1 MNTYYRGQRAR
12 AYNRR
17 WHAYTEKTLAAV
29 LAMIDMTL
37 LTRPS
42 TQRKQPPRVLDV
54 ACGTGLLLQRLF
66 ERVPEMEA
74 YGVDGSADMLAQAQ
88 EVLKGQP
95 RVQLDQVDLNQGGLK
110 QLSYAPQTFDLITC
124 TNALHDMVDPVAFLA
139 ELRALLVPEGQ
150 LVVEDFAP
158 REPRVLW
165 AAFEH
170 LLRRIETTSVHAL
183 TLDEAHTSC
192 ESAGLCVAAQK
203 RVVIDWFWHGWVL
216 LFPLGMLWNM
226 GVFAYPPG
234 TVHSVS
240 LRHLLHP
247 CREDGVLG

>member
-12 AYNRR
+12 VYNRR

-42 TQRKQPPRVLDV
+42 TQCKQPPRVLDV
-54 ACGTGLLLQRLF
+54 ACGTGLLLQQLL
-66 ERVPEMEA
+66 ECVPGIEA
-74 YGVDGSADMLAQAQ
+74 YGVDRSADMLAQAQ
-88 EVLKGQP
+88 EALKGQP
-95 RVQLDQVDLNQGGLK
+95 HVRLDQADLNQGGLE

-124 TNALHDMVDPVAFLA
+124 TNALHDIVDPVAFFV
-139 ELRALLVPEGQ
+139 EMRALLVPEGQ

-158 REPRVLW
+158 RQPLVFW

-183 TLDEAHTSC
+183 TLNEAHVSC

-203 RVVIDWFWHGWVL
+203 KVGIDWFWHGWVL
-216 LFPLGMLWNM
+216 RASRMDAL
-226 GVFAYPPG
+226 V
-234 TVHSVS
+234 
-240 LRHLLHP
+240 
-247 CREDGVLG
+247 